1 MGKVSKR
8 TEGKVWKRILEFKEG
23 DKVRI
28 VSASQYLEEEAKR
41 YFIGRKGKVI
51 RSLYRGKLLVVQ
63 IDGTKKAF
71 VGIPD
76 DLEYLEE

>member
-1 MGKVSKR
+1 MR
-8 TEGKVWKRILEFKEG
+8 VWNKIIGFKEG

-28 VSASQYLEEEAKR
+28 VRASQYLDDEAKKS
-41 YFIGRKGKVI
+41 FIGRTGKVI

-63 IDGTKKAF
+63 IEGTKKAF

>member
-1 MGKVSKR
+1 M
-8 TEGKVWKRILEFKEG
+8 KVWNKIIGFKEG

-28 VSASQYLEEEAKR
+28 VRASQYLDDEAKKF
-41 YFIGRKGKVI
+41 FIGRVGKII

-76 DLEYLEE
+76 DLEYIEE